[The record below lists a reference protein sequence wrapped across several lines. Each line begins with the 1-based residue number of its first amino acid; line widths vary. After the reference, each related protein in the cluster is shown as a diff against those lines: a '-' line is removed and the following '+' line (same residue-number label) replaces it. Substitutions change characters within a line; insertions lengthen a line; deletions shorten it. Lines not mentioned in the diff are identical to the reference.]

1 MAQTIN
7 TVMATDIALNTLPAN
22 QALSGLRRAVDAIS
36 KSYEAQARQ
45 AENAGKA
52 AQANALRHEGLSQAI
67 DKQTKLVHN
76 LADQQAHLAEVAQNQ
91 AGQLKNLRDREKEVR
106 QAMAEEAD
114 AVGKTSDKYNE
125 LKTALKNIQQEQRE
139 AKYAPN
145 NLLKVSR
152 QLETAKIKLTDLQR
166 EDQRYTPSIGQ
177 RISQSLDRANQKLAE
192 SKHNVGGFK
201 SVLMGTFAGQALTS
215 AASGAWNAIKGGITA
230 ATEAGINFA
239 KQNQVMT
246 ATWTTLTGTKTG
258 AKGMVDDI
266 TTVSN
271 KLGQPIQLTD
281 ELEQQFYHVFNNRQ
295 DSTQLTQS
303 FETMGDAIG
312 LTSDRLQQVGQDFT
326 HMMSSSVLHLGELNQ
341 IQDAFPM
348 FGEALLK
355 YEQQVQHNG
364 SLTMNQLRQQI
375 SAGKIQSQDA
385 VNVMNQLGQKY
396 HKASEHLMSTLYG
409 MGRQIKSKLQ
419 QELGNAMGPLMNSTS
434 PVYKAVSNWV
444 KDKKTDDEFKQL
456 GQKLNTSVQNV
467 LKAYTNGGN
476 ASTITNGL
484 NQMVQGIGNA
494 IQSVSQFLVRNR
506 TTIQA
511 TFSLIGN
518 AGKLA
523 FVVIKQSIK
532 DVIGFFSMFTGSAG
546 KSSSSSQSM
555 AQKIQGLS
563 NALKALSKNQVA
575 IKTLGAILSSIFVI
589 SKVSKFASFIQNLAT
604 GPLAKLIGKL
614 VNIRDAF
621 SKLAS
626 AAKKSWSVLKT
637 VATFSKST
645 AVKSFTMMKTATLK
659 TASALKS
666 LAVASKRAMVNGM
679 RSLATMAKGAM
690 VKAMAAMAK
699 GVKLAAQGVRA
710 FNLALK
716 SNPIIAVISLVMAL
730 IAAFV
735 ALYKHNAKF
744 RNFVNGLVSAVVNVA
759 KKFIQYTP
767 PFLMITMFMKLYKH
781 SKTFRNFV
789 DGIVTTCKNV
799 FTSLFNWFKDK
810 FDWLKKKG
818 KELWDSIKHPFSGGS
833 QPAYASGTSGTTEDQ
848 IAMVNDA
855 RSKHYREGM
864 FYNGVLMPFPA
875 KRNITTFLPA
885 GAQVINGDAMH
896 ELMHGKKN
904 IPHYADGIGML
915 NSWIAGQSSYARG
928 QRNAVFQ
935 AFLAKINK
943 QYAKLHAKFLQTIK
957 KARLEEF
964 KIRKKEAEAITKA
977 RARFVE
983 AMSKARLTLTK
994 SMQKAALKP
1003 TEDAR
1008 DSARDKARQTYGNAA
1023 VRAHSAYS
1031 KALDAAQTAMEKA
1044 VGKQGHIIFTANL
1057 NLDRLERWRN
1067 NNIAQFQKANAT
1079 YAQGGIADKP
1089 SIFGEAGPEAAIP
1102 LDQMQQGNAWS
1113 LLQRVV
1119 NFYASG
1125 SNGGAMQGGQS
1136 ADNAKLDQLHRDL
1149 AGLTSLLRQVV
1160 SGQGAQIQATK
1171 GIQGYDSNKVGQ
1183 DVSKYINNAFNTG
1196 LTM

>member
-45 AENAGKA
+45 AENAGKV

-139 AKYAPN
+139 AKYAPS

-152 QLETAKIKLTDLQR
+152 QLENAKIKLTDLQR

-215 AASGAWNAIKGGITA
+215 AASGAWNAIKGGIAA
-230 ATEAGINFA
+230 ATQAGINFS
-239 KQNQVMT
+239 KQNQVMM
-246 ATWTTLTGTKTG
+246 ATWQTLTGTKTG

-271 KLGQPIQLTD
+271 KLGQPIKLTD

-295 DSTQLTQS
+295 DSTQLTES

-364 SLTMNQLRQQI
+364 SLTMSQLRQQI

-396 HKASEHLMSTLYG
+396 HKASEHLMSTLPG
-409 MGRQIKSKLQ
+409 MARQIKSKLQ
-419 QELGNAMGPLMNSTS
+419 QELGNAMGPLMNSAS

-444 KDKKTDDEFKQL
+444 KDKKTDDEFKKL

-476 ASTITNGL
+476 ASTITNSL
-484 NQMVQGIGNA
+484 NRMVQGIGNA

-546 KSSSSSQSM
+546 KSGSSSQSM
-555 AQKIQGLS
+555 AKKIQGLS

-575 IKTLGAILSSIFVI
+575 IKVLAGMLSSLFMINKA
-589 SKVSKFASFIQNLAT
+589 SQFASFIQKLAT

-645 AVKSFTMMKTATLK
+645 AVKSFTLLKTATIK
-659 TASALKS
+659 TASALKD
-666 LAVASKRAMVNGM
+666 LGVASKRAMKNGM

-690 VKAMAAMAK
+690 VKAMAAMSK
-699 GVKLAAQGVRA
+699 GVKIAAQGVRA

-716 SNPIIAVISLVMAL
+716 SNPIIAVISLVVAL
-730 IAAFV
+730 IGVFV

-744 RNFVNGLVSAVVNVA
+744 RNFVNGLVSAVVNIA

-789 DGIVTTCKNV
+789 NGIVKTCKDV
-799 FTSLFNWFKDK
+799 FTGLFNWFKEK

-864 FYNGVLMPFPA
+864 FYNGVLMPFPN
-875 KRNITTFLPA
+875 KRNITTFLPK
-885 GAQVINGDAMH
+885 GAQVVNGDAMH

-915 NSWIAGQSSYARG
+915 NSWIAGQSSYAKG

-935 AFLAKINK
+935 TFLAKINK
-943 QYAKLHAKFLQTIK
+943 QYAKLHAKFLKTIK

-964 KIRKKEAEAITKA
+964 KIRKKEAEAIAKA
-977 RARFVE
+977 HLKFVE
-983 AMSKARLTLTK
+983 AMSKARLTLK
-994 SMQKAALKP
+994 QSMSKAALKT
-1003 TEDAR
+1003 TEDSR
-1008 DSARDKARQTYGNAA
+1008 DSARGKARQHYNNAVA
-1023 VRAHSAYS
+1023 RAHSTYS
-1031 KALDAAQTAMEKA
+1031 KALESAQTAMGKA
-1044 VGKQGHIIFTANL
+1044 VGRQGHIIFTANL

-1079 YAQGGIADKP
+1079 YANGGIADKP
-1089 SIFGEAGPEAAIP
+1089 SIFGEAGPEVAIP

-1119 NFYASG
+1119 SFYAGG
-1125 SNGGAMQGGQS
+1125 SNGGAMQSGQS
-1136 ADNAKLDQLHRDL
+1136 SDNAKLDQLHRDL

-1171 GIQGYDSNKVGQ
+1171 GIQGYDSTKAGQ

>member
-45 AENAGKA
+45 AENAGKV

-67 DKQTKLVHN
+67 DKQTKLVNN

-139 AKYAPN
+139 AKYAPS
-145 NLLKVSR
+145 NLIKVSR
-152 QLETAKIKLTDLQR
+152 QLENAKIKLTDLQR

-215 AASGAWNAIKGGITA
+215 AASGAWNAIKGGIAA
-230 ATEAGINFA
+230 ATQAGINFS
-239 KQNQVMT
+239 KQNQVMM
-246 ATWTTLTGTKTG
+246 ATWQTLTGTKTG

-271 KLGQPIQLTD
+271 KLGQPIKLTD

-295 DSTQLTQS
+295 DSTQLTES

-348 FGEALLK
+348 FSEALLK

-364 SLTMNQLRQQI
+364 SLTMSQLRQQI

-396 HKASEHLMSTLYG
+396 SKASEHLMSTLPG
-409 MGRQIKSKLQ
+409 MARQIKSKLQ
-419 QELGNAMGPLMNSTS
+419 QELGNAMGPLMNSAS

-444 KDKKTDDEFKQL
+444 KDKKTDDQFKQL

-476 ASTITNGL
+476 ASTITNSL
-484 NQMVQGIGNA
+484 NRMVQGIGNA
-494 IQSVSQFLVRNR
+494 IQSVSRFLVRNR

-532 DVIGFFSMFTGSAG
+532 DVISFFSIFTGSAG
-546 KSSSSSQSM
+546 KSGSSSQSM

-575 IKTLGAILSSIFVI
+575 IKVLAGMLSSLFMINKA
-589 SKVSKFASFIQNLAT
+589 SQFASFIQKLAT
-604 GPLAKLIGKL
+604 GPLAKLVGKL

-626 AAKKSWSVLKT
+626 AAKKSWSALKT

-645 AVKSFTMMKTATLK
+645 AVKSFTLLKTATIK
-659 TASALKS
+659 TTSALKA
-666 LAVASKRAMVNGM
+666 LGVASKRAIKNGM

-690 VKAMAAMAK
+690 VKAMAAMSK

-716 SNPIIAVISLVMAL
+716 SNPIIAVISLVVAL
-730 IAAFV
+730 IGVFV

-744 RNFVNGLVSAVVNVA
+744 RNFVNGLVSAVVNIA

-789 DGIVTTCKNV
+789 NGIVKTCKDV
-799 FTSLFNWFKDK
+799 FTGLFNWFKDK

-818 KELWDSIKHPFSGGS
+818 KELWDALKHPFGGGS
-833 QPAYASGTSGTTEDQ
+833 QPAYASGTIGTTEDQ
-848 IAMVNDA
+848 VAMVNDA
-855 RSKHYREGM
+855 RSQHYREGL
-864 FYNGVLMPFPA
+864 FYNGVLMQFPN
-875 KRNITTFLPA
+875 KRNITTFLPK
-885 GAQVINGDAMH
+885 GSQVINGDAMH
-896 ELMHGKKN
+896 ELMHGKQN

-915 NSWIAGQSSYARG
+915 NSWIAGQSSYAKG
-928 QRNAVFQ
+928 QRSAVFQ

-943 QYAKLHAKFLQTIK
+943 QYAKLHAKFLQTIA
-957 KARLEEF
+957 KARQEER
-964 KIRKKEAEAITKA
+964 KIRQKEAEAIAKA
-977 RARFVE
+977 HLKFVE
-983 AMSKARLTLTK
+983 AMSKARETLK
-994 SMQKAALKP
+994 QSMSKAALKT
-1003 TEDAR
+1003 TEDSR
-1008 DSARDKARQTYGNAA
+1008 DSARGKARQHYNNAVA
-1023 VRAHSAYS
+1023 RAHSTYS
-1031 KALDAAQTAMEKA
+1031 KAVDATQTAMEKA
-1044 VGKQGHIIFTANL
+1044 FGKQGHIIFTANL

-1079 YAQGGIADKP
+1079 YANGGIADKP
-1089 SIFGEAGPEAAIP
+1089 SIFGEAGPEMAIP
-1102 LDQMQQGNAWS
+1102 LDQMQQSNAWS

-1119 NFYASG
+1119 SFYAGG
-1125 SNGGAMQGGQS
+1125 SNGGAMQSGQS

-1149 AGLTSLLRQVV
+1149 TGLTSLLRQVV

-1171 GIQGYDSNKVGQ
+1171 GIQGYDSNKAGQ

>member
-22 QALSGLRRAVDAIS
+22 QALNGLRRAVDAIS

-45 AENAGKA
+45 AENAGKV

-91 AGQLKNLRDREKEVR
+91 AGQLKNLRDREKEAR
-106 QAMAEEAD
+106 QAMAEEAE

-215 AASGAWNAIKGGITA
+215 AASGAWNAIKGGIAA
-230 ATEAGINFA
+230 ATQAGINFS
-239 KQNQVMT
+239 KQNQVMM
-246 ATWTTLTGTKTG
+246 ATWQTLTGTKTG

-341 IQDAFPM
+341 ITDAFPM

-355 YEQQVQHNG
+355 YERQVQHNG

-396 HKASEHLMSTLYG
+396 SKASEHLMSTLPG
-409 MGRQIKSKLQ
+409 MARQIKSKLQ
-419 QELGNAMGPLMNSTS
+419 QELGNAMGPLMNSAS

-484 NQMVQGIGNA
+484 NRMVQGIGNA

-532 DVIGFFSMFTGSAG
+532 DVIGFFSIFTGSAG

-575 IKTLGAILSSIFVI
+575 IKVLAGMLSSLFMINKA
-589 SKVSKFASFIQNLAT
+589 SQFASFIEKLAT

-614 VNIRDAF
+614 VNIRDSF

-690 VKAMAAMAK
+690 VKAMAAMAR
-699 GVKLAAQGVRA
+699 GVKMAAQGVRA

-744 RNFVNGLVSAVVNVA
+744 RNFVNGLVSAVVNIA

-789 DGIVTTCKNV
+789 NGIVKTCKDV
-799 FTSLFNWFKDK
+799 FTGLFNWFKEK

-818 KELWDSIKHPFSGGS
+818 KELWDAIKHPFSGGS

-855 RSKHYREGM
+855 RSQHYREGL
-864 FYNGVLMPFPA
+864 FYNGVLMPFPN
-875 KRNITTFLPA
+875 KRNITTFLPK

-904 IPHYADGIGML
+904 IPHYEDGIGML
-915 NSWIAGQSSYARG
+915 NSWIAGQSSYAKG
-928 QRNAVFQ
+928 QRSAVFQ

-943 QYAKLHAKFLQTIK
+943 QYAKLHTKFLKIIK
-957 KARLEEF
+957 TARLKEF
-964 KIRKKEAEAITKA
+964 EIRKKEAEAITKA

-983 AMSKARLTLTK
+983 AMSKARLTLK
-994 SMQKAALKP
+994 QSMSKAALKP

-1008 DSARDKARQTYGNAA
+1008 DSARDKARQTYNNAA
-1023 VRAHSAYS
+1023 GRARSTYS
-1031 KALDAAQTAMEKA
+1031 KAVDAAQTAMQKA
-1044 VGKQGHIIFTANL
+1044 FGKQGHIIFTANL

-1119 NFYASG
+1119 GFYAG
-1125 SNGGAMQGGQS
+1125 NSNGGAMQGGQS

-1171 GIQGYDSNKVGQ
+1171 GIQGYDSTKAGQ
-1183 DVSKYINNAFNTG
+1183 DVSKYINNAFHTG

>member
-139 AKYAPN
+139 AKYAPS

-152 QLETAKIKLTDLQR
+152 QLENAKIKLTDLQR
-166 EDQRYTPSIGQ
+166 EDQRYTPTIGR
-177 RISQSLDRANQKLAE
+177 RISNSLDRANQKLAE

-215 AASGAWNAIKGGITA
+215 AASGAWNAIKGGIAA
-230 ATEAGINFA
+230 ATQAGINFT
-239 KQNQVMT
+239 KQNQIMM
-246 ATWTTLTGTKTG
+246 ATWQTLTGTKTG

-271 KLGQPIQLTD
+271 KLGQPIKLTD

-326 HMMSSSVLHLGELNQ
+326 HMMSSSTLHLGELNQ
-341 IQDAFPM
+341 ITDAFPM
-348 FGEALLK
+348 FSEALLK
-355 YEQQVQHNG
+355 YERQVQHNG

-396 HKASEHLMSTLYG
+396 SKASEHLMSTLPG
-409 MGRQIKSKLQ
+409 MARQIKSKLQ
-419 QELGNAMGPLMNSTS
+419 QELGNAMGPLMNSAS

-484 NQMVQGIGNA
+484 NRMVQGIGNA

-532 DVIGFFSMFTGSAG
+532 DVIGFFSMFTGSAS
-546 KSSSSSQSM
+546 KSGSSSQSM

-575 IKTLGAILSSIFVI
+575 IKVLAGMLSSLFMINKA
-589 SKVSKFASFIQNLAT
+589 SQFASFIQKLAT
-604 GPLAKLIGKL
+604 GPLAKLVGKL

-626 AAKKSWSVLKT
+626 AAKKSWSALKT

-645 AVKSFTMMKTATLK
+645 AVKSFTMMKTATIK
-659 TASALKS
+659 TASAFKS
-666 LAVASKRAMVNGM
+666 LAVASKRAMMNGM
-679 RSLATMAKGAM
+679 RSLAT
-690 VKAMAAMAK
+690 MAK

-716 SNPIIAVISLVMAL
+716 SNPIIAVISLVVAL
-730 IAAFV
+730 IGVFV
-735 ALYKHNAKF
+735 ELYKHNAKF
-744 RNFVNGLVSAVVNVA
+744 RNFVNGLVSAVVNIA

-789 DGIVTTCKNV
+789 NVIVKTCKDV
-799 FTSLFNWFKDK
+799 FTGLFNWFKEK

-818 KELWDSIKHPFSGGS
+818 KELWDSIKHPFGGGS

-855 RSKHYREGM
+855 RSQHYREGLY
-864 FYNGVLMPFPA
+864 YNGVLMPFPN
-875 KRNITTFLPA
+875 KRNITTFLPK

-915 NSWIAGQSSYARG
+915 NSWIAGQSSYAQG
-928 QRNAVFQ
+928 QRSAVFQ

-943 QYAKLHAKFLQTIK
+943 QYAKLHARFLQTIK

-964 KIRKKEAEAITKA
+964 KIRKKEAEAIAKA

-1008 DSARDKARQTYGNAA
+1008 DSARDKARQTYNNAA
-1023 VRAHSAYS
+1023 GRARSTYS

-1067 NNIAQFQKANAT
+1067 DNIAQFQQANAA

-1119 NFYASG
+1119 NFYAG
-1125 SNGGAMQGGQS
+1125 NSNGGNMQGGQS

-1149 AGLTSLLRQVV
+1149 TGLTSLLRQVI

-1171 GIQGYDSNKVGQ
+1171 GIQGYDSTKAGQ

>member
-139 AKYAPN
+139 AKYAPS

-152 QLETAKIKLTDLQR
+152 QLENAKIKLTDLQR

-215 AASGAWNAIKGGITA
+215 AASGAWNAIKGGIA
-230 ATEAGINFA
+230 AAAQAGINFS
-239 KQNQVMT
+239 KQNQVMM
-246 ATWTTLTGTKTG
+246 ATWQTLTGTKTG

-271 KLGQPIQLTD
+271 KLGQPIKLTD

-295 DSTQLTQS
+295 DSTQLTES

-348 FGEALLK
+348 FSEALLK

-364 SLTMNQLRQQI
+364 SLTMSQLRQQI

-396 HKASEHLMSTLYG
+396 SKASEHLMSTLPG
-409 MGRQIKSKLQ
+409 MARQIKSKLQ
-419 QELGNAMGPLMNSTS
+419 QELGNAMGPLMNSAS

-444 KDKKTDDEFKQL
+444 KDKKTDDLFKQL

-476 ASTITNGL
+476 ASTITNSL
-484 NQMVQGIGNA
+484 NRMVQGIGNA
-494 IQSVSQFLVRNR
+494 IQSVSRFLVRNR

-518 AGKLA
+518 AGKFA

-546 KSSSSSQSM
+546 KSGSSSQSM

-563 NALKALSKNQVA
+563 NALKALSKNQLA
-575 IKTLGAILSSIFVI
+575 IKTLGAVLSSIFVV

-604 GPLAKLIGKL
+604 GPLAKLVGKL
-614 VNIRDAF
+614 INIRDAF

-626 AAKKSWSVLKT
+626 AAKKSWSALKT

-645 AVKSFTMMKTATLK
+645 AVKSFTLLKTATIK
-659 TASALKS
+659 TTSALKA
-666 LAVASKRAMVNGM
+666 LGVASKRAIKNGM

-690 VKAMAAMAK
+690 VKAMAAMSK

-716 SNPIIAVISLVMAL
+716 SNPIIAVISLVVAL
-730 IAAFV
+730 IGVFV

-744 RNFVNGLVSAVVNVA
+744 RNFVNGLVSAVVNIA

-789 DGIVTTCKNV
+789 NGIVKTCKDV
-799 FTSLFNWFKDK
+799 FTGLFNWFKEK

-818 KELWDSIKHPFSGGS
+818 KELWDAIKHPFSGGS

-848 IAMVNDA
+848 IAMVNDS

-864 FYNGVLMPFPA
+864 FYNGVLMPFPN
-875 KRNITTFLPA
+875 KRNITTFLPK

-896 ELMHGKKN
+896 ELMHGKKD

-915 NSWIAGQSSYARG
+915 NSWISGQSSYARG

-943 QYAKLHAKFLQTIK
+943 QYAKLHAKFLKTIK

-964 KIRKKEAEAITKA
+964 KIRKKEAEAIAKA
-977 RARFVE
+977 HMKFVE
-983 AMSKARLTLTK
+983 AMSKARLALTK

-1003 TEDAR
+1003 NEDAR
-1008 DSARDKARQTYGNAA
+1008 DSARDKARQTYGNAV

-1031 KALDAAQTAMEKA
+1031 KALDAAQTAMQKA
-1044 VGKQGHIIFTANL
+1044 FGKQGHIIFTANL

-1079 YAQGGIADKP
+1079 YANGGIADKP
-1089 SIFGEAGPEAAIP
+1089 SIFGEAGPEMAIP

-1119 NFYASG
+1119 NFYAG
-1125 SNGGAMQGGQS
+1125 NSNGGAMQSGQS

-1171 GIQGYDSNKVGQ
+1171 GIQGYDSTKAGQ

>member
-409 MGRQIKSKLQ
+409 MARQIKSKLQ
-419 QELGNAMGPLMNSTS
+419 QELGNAMGPLMNSAS

-444 KDKKTDDEFKQL
+444 KDKKTDEEFKAL

-484 NQMVQGIGNA
+484 NRMVQGIGNA

-546 KSSSSSQSM
+546 KSGSSSQSM

-563 NALKALSKNQVA
+563 NALKSLSKNQVA

-855 RSKHYREGM
+855 RSQHYREGI

>member
-22 QALSGLRRAVDAIS
+22 QALGGLRRAVDAIS

-152 QLETAKIKLTDLQR
+152 QLENAKIKLTDLQR

-271 KLGQPIQLTD
+271 KLGQPIKLTD

-326 HMMSSSVLHLGELNQ
+326 HMMSSSTLHLGELNQ

-355 YEQQVQHNG
+355 YERQVQHNG
-364 SLTMNQLRQQI
+364 SLTMSQLRQQI

-396 HKASEHLMSTLYG
+396 SKASEHLMSTLPG
-409 MGRQIKSKLQ
+409 MARQIKSKLQ
-419 QELGNAMGPLMNSTS
+419 QELGNAMGPLMNSAS

-476 ASTITNGL
+476 ASTITNSL
-484 NQMVQGIGNA
+484 NRMVQGIGNA

-546 KSSSSSQSM
+546 KSGSSSQSM

-575 IKTLGAILSSIFVI
+575 IKTLGAVLSSIFVI

-614 VNIRDAF
+614 VNIRDSF

-645 AVKSFTMMKTATLK
+645 AVKSFTMMKAATLK

-679 RSLATMAKGAM
+679 RSLATMAKGTM
-690 VKAMAAMAK
+690 VKAMAAMAR
-699 GVKLAAQGVRA
+699 GVKMAAQGVRA

-744 RNFVNGLVSAVVNVA
+744 RNFVNGLVSAVVNIA

-789 DGIVTTCKNV
+789 DGIVTTSKNV
-799 FTSLFNWFKDK
+799 FTGLFNWFKEK

-833 QPAYASGTSGTTEDQ
+833 QPAYAAGTSGTTEDQ

-855 RSKHYREGM
+855 RSQHYREGL
-864 FYNGVLMPFPA
+864 YYDGVLMPFPN
-875 KRNITTFLPA
+875 KRNITTFLPK

-896 ELMHGKKN
+896 ELMHGKQN

-915 NSWIAGQSSYARG
+915 NSWIAGQSSYAKG

-943 QYAKLHAKFLQTIK
+943 QYSKLHANFLKTIK

-964 KIRKKEAEAITKA
+964 KIRKKEAEAIAKA
-977 RARFVE
+977 HLKFVE
-983 AMSKARLTLTK
+983 AMSKARATLK
-994 SMQKAALKP
+994 QSMSKAALKT

-1008 DSARDKARQTYGNAA
+1008 DSARGKARQTYNNA
-1023 VRAHSAYS
+1023 VGRARSTYS
-1031 KALDAAQTAMEKA
+1031 KAVDAAQTAMEKA
-1044 VGKQGHIIFTANL
+1044 FDKQGHIIFTANL

-1089 SIFGEAGPEAAIP
+1089 SIFGEAGPEMAIP

-1119 NFYASG
+1119 SFYAGG
-1125 SNGGAMQGGQS
+1125 SNGGSMQGGQS
-1136 ADNAKLDQLHRDL
+1136 ADTAKLDQLHRDL

-1171 GIQGYDSNKVGQ
+1171 GIQGYDANKAGQ

>member
-52 AQANALRHEGLSQAI
+52 AQANALRHEGLNKAI
-67 DKQTKLVHN
+67 DKQTKLVNN
-76 LADQQAHLAEVAQNQ
+76 LADQQSHLAKIAQDQ

-106 QAMAEEAD
+106 QAMAEEAE

-125 LKTALKNIQQEQRE
+125 LKTALKNIQQEERE
-139 AKYAPN
+139 AKYAPS

-152 QLETAKIKLTDLQR
+152 QLENAKIKLTDLQR

-177 RISQSLDRANQKLAE
+177 RISQSLNRANQKLAE

-215 AASGAWNAIKGGITA
+215 AASGAWNAIKGGIAA
-230 ATEAGINFA
+230 ATQAGINFS
-239 KQNQVMT
+239 KQNQVMM
-246 ATWTTLTGTKTG
+246 ATWQTLTGTKTG

-271 KLGQPIQLTD
+271 KLGQPIKLTD

-295 DSTQLTQS
+295 DSTQLTES

-348 FGEALLK
+348 FSEALLK

-364 SLTMNQLRQQI
+364 SLTMSQLRQQI

-396 HKASEHLMSTLYG
+396 SKASEHLMSTLPG
-409 MGRQIKSKLQ
+409 MARQIKSKLQ
-419 QELGNAMGPLMNSTS
+419 QELGNAMGPLMNSAS

-444 KDKKTDDEFKQL
+444 KDKKTDEEFKAL

-476 ASTITNGL
+476 ASTITNSL
-484 NQMVQGIGNA
+484 NRMVQGIGNA
-494 IQSVSQFLVRNR
+494 IQSVSRFLVRNR

-546 KSSSSSQSM
+546 KSGSSSQSM

-563 NALKALSKNQVA
+563 NALKALSKNQLA
-575 IKTLGAILSSIFVI
+575 IKTLGAVLSSIFVV

-626 AAKKSWSVLKT
+626 AAKKSWSALKT

-645 AVKSFTMMKTATLK
+645 AVKSFTLMKTATLK

-716 SNPIIAVISLVMAL
+716 SNPIIAVISLVVAL
-730 IAAFV
+730 IGVFV

-744 RNFVNGLVSAVVNVA
+744 RNFVNGLVSAVVNIA

-789 DGIVTTCKNV
+789 NGIVKTCKDV
-799 FTSLFNWFKDK
+799 FTGLFNWFKDK

-864 FYNGVLMPFPA
+864 FYNGVLMPFPD
-875 KRNITTFLPA
+875 KRNITTFLPK
-885 GAQVINGDAMH
+885 GAQVVNGDAMH
-896 ELMHGKKN
+896 ELMHGKQN

-915 NSWIAGQSSYARG
+915 NSWISGQSSYARG

-943 QYAKLHAKFLQTIK
+943 QYAKLHAKFLKTIK

-964 KIRKKEAEAITKA
+964 KIRKKEAEAIAKA
-977 RARFVE
+977 HMKFVE

-1003 TEDAR
+1003 NEDAR
-1008 DSARDKARQTYGNAA
+1008 DSARDKARQTYGNAV

-1031 KALDAAQTAMEKA
+1031 KALDAAQTAREKA
-1044 VGKQGHIIFTANL
+1044 FGKQGHIIFTANL

-1079 YAQGGIADKP
+1079 YANGGIADKP
-1089 SIFGEAGPEAAIP
+1089 SIFGEAGPEMAIP

-1119 NFYASG
+1119 SFYAGG

-1136 ADNAKLDQLHRDL
+1136 SDNAKLDQLHRDL
-1149 AGLTSLLRQVV
+1149 TGLTSLLRQVV

-1171 GIQGYDSNKVGQ
+1171 GIQGYDSNKAGQ

>member
-1 MAQTIN
+1 MAQNIN

-45 AENAGKA
+45 AENAGKV

-106 QAMAEEAD
+106 KEMSAEAD
-114 AVGKTSDKYNE
+114 AVGKTSNKYNE
-125 LKTALKNIQQEQRE
+125 LKTALKNLQQEERE
-139 AKYAPN
+139 AKYAPS

-152 QLETAKIKLTDLQR
+152 QLENAKIKLTDLQR
-166 EDQRYTPSIGQ
+166 EDQRYTPTIGQ

-215 AASGAWNAIKGGITA
+215 AASGAWNAIKGGIAA
-230 ATEAGINFA
+230 ATQAGINFT
-239 KQNQVMT
+239 KQNQVMM
-246 ATWTTLTGTKTG
+246 ATWQTLTGTKTG

-271 KLGQPIQLTD
+271 KLGQPIKLTD

-295 DSTQLTQS
+295 DSTQLTES

-348 FGEALLK
+348 FSEALLK

-364 SLTMNQLRQQI
+364 SLTMSQLRQQI

-396 HKASEHLMSTLYG
+396 HKASEHLMSTLPG
-409 MGRQIKSKLQ
+409 MARQIKSKLQ
-419 QELGNAMGPLMNSTS
+419 QELGNAMGPLMNSAS

-484 NQMVQGIGNA
+484 NRMVQGIGNA

-532 DVIGFFSMFTGSAG
+532 DVIGFFSMFTRSSG
-546 KSSSSSQSM
+546 KSGSSSQSM

-575 IKTLGAILSSIFVI
+575 IKVLAGMLSSLFMINKA
-589 SKVSKFASFIQNLAT
+589 SQFASFIQKLAT

-645 AVKSFTMMKTATLK
+645 AVKSFTLLKTATIK

-666 LAVASKRAMVNGM
+666 LAVASKRAMMNGM

-716 SNPIIAVISLVMAL
+716 SNPIIAVISLVVAL
-730 IAAFV
+730 IGVFV

-744 RNFVNGLVSAVVNVA
+744 RNFVNGLVSAVVNIA

-789 DGIVTTCKNV
+789 NGIVKTCKDV
-799 FTSLFNWFKDK
+799 FTGLFNWFKEK

-864 FYNGVLMPFPA
+864 FYNGVLMPFPN
-875 KRNITTFLPA
+875 KRNITTFLPKD
-885 GAQVINGDAMH
+885 AQVINGDAMH

-915 NSWIAGQSSYARG
+915 NSWIAGQSSYAEG
-928 QRNAVFQ
+928 QRSAVFQ

-943 QYAKLHAKFLQTIK
+943 QYSKLHAKFLKTIK

-964 KIRKKEAEAITKA
+964 KIRKKEAEAIAKA
-977 RARFVE
+977 HMKFVE

-1008 DSARDKARQTYGNAA
+1008 DSARDKARQTYGNAV

-1031 KALDAAQTAMEKA
+1031 KDLDAEKTAMEKA

-1057 NLDRLERWRN
+1057 NLDRLARWRN

-1079 YAQGGIADKP
+1079 YANGGIADKP

-1119 NFYASG
+1119 DFYAGG
-1125 SNGGAMQGGQS
+1125 SNGGAMQSGQS

-1171 GIQGYDSNKVGQ
+1171 GIQGYDSTKAGQ
-1183 DVSKYINNAFNTG
+1183 DVSKYINNAFNAG